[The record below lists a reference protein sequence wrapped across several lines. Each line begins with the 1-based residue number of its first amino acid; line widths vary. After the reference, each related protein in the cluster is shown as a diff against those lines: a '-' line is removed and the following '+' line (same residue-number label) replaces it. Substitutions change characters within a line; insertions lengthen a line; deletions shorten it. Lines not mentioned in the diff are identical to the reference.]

1 MIIAKIHPESNW
13 LLSVISEDGR
23 SGAFDIGPYL
33 EFEAFKALRDIKEFT
48 GDVPAIAPKL
58 TLNTKTNSSKWK
70 QQNT

>member
-1 MIIAKIHPESNW
+1 
-13 LLSVISEDGR
+13 
-23 SGAFDIGPYL
+23 L